1 MSEPTGNYQ
10 PQPYPNQP
18 QPPAYGGQPAPAYGG
33 GAYESYAQAYGQ
45 GLPAHM
51 DAPEK
56 PQALKTAMMIQ
67 YIMLGVSLLA
77 AVLNAIFAKELL
89 AMQNGVT
96 EMLLGSSSMPGAD
109 AQEAQAELL
118 NASGAM
124 AVIMA
129 FAIGFSLVWLAIQ
142 LLFIIFMGKGRNW
155 ARIVLTIFAGFSI
168 LSLLDVIGYFVAFH
182 WVMLF
187 GPINA
192 ILAIVFLVFAW
203 KRPVSEYMRN
213 TVAYRQWQLQRSYM
227 GR

>member
-45 GLPAHM
+45 GLPTHM
-51 DAPEK
+51 DAPAK
-56 PQALKTAMMIQ
+56 PQELKTAMMIQ

-77 AVLNAIFAKELL
+77 AVLSAIFAKELL

-109 AQEAQAELL
+109 AQQAQAELL
-118 NASGAM
+118 NASGTV

-129 FAIGFSLVWLAIQ
+129 FAIGFSLVGLAIQ